1 MALYETITSG
11 PNIMLISNHRLN
23 CLRMELRSFYQ
34 FQRVE
39 VLEKVIQKWGKV
51 LHPSNLL
58 VVRLKYNLIGW

>member
-1 MALYETITSG
+1 
-11 PNIMLISNHRLN
+11 
-23 CLRMELRSFYQ
+23 MELRSFYQ